1 MAVVGWEWIA
11 IIAIVLVFL
20 LWGPQKIPELAKAI
34 GEARREF
41 DKASKES
48 EKLVSEVV
56 QPAKP
61 TQPSPQLNEDQALIE
76 IARNLGI
83 ETGGKTRNQ
92 LLNEILQT
100 LSKAM
105 GGKSGSAA

>member
-1 MAVVGWEWIA
+1 VAIAGWEWIVV
-11 IIAIVLVFL
+11 IAIVLVFL
-20 LWGPQKIPELAKAI
+20 LWGPQKIPQLAKAI

-48 EKLVSEVV
+48 EKLVSEVT

-61 TQPSPQLNEDQALIE
+61 AQPNEDQVLIE
-76 IARNLGI
+76 IARKLGI
-83 ETGGKTRNQ
+83 EIEGKTRNQ

-105 GGKSGSAA
+105 GGKSASAA

>member
-1 MAVVGWEWIA
+1 MAVVGWEWIV

-20 LWGPQKIPELAKAI
+20 LWGPQKIPQLARAI

-61 TQPSPQLNEDQALIE
+61 VQPSQQLEEDQALIE
-76 IARNLGI
+76 IAGKLGI
-83 ETGGKTRNQ
+83 ATEGKTRSQ

-105 GGKSGSAA
+105 GGKSASAA

>member
-1 MAVVGWEWIA
+1 MAVVGWEWIVV
-11 IIAIVLVFL
+11 IAIVLVFL
-20 LWGPQKIPELAKAI
+20 LWGPQKIPQLARAI

-61 TQPSPQLNEDQALIE
+61 TQPSRVEEDQALIK
-76 IARNLGI
+76 IARKLGI
-83 ETGGKTRNQ
+83 ETEGKTRSQ

-105 GGKSGSAA
+105 GGKSASAA

>member
-1 MAVVGWEWIA
+1 VAIAGWEWIVV
-11 IIAIVLVFL
+11 IAIVLVFL
-20 LWGPQKIPELAKAI
+20 LWGPQKIPQLARAI

-48 EKLVSEVV
+48 ERLVSDVV

-61 TQPSPQLNEDQALIE
+61 LQPPSQPNEDQVLIE
-76 IARNLGI
+76 IARKLGI
-83 ETGGKTRNQ
+83 EIEGKTRNQ

-105 GGKSGSAA
+105 GGKSASAA

>member
-1 MAVVGWEWIA
+1 MAVVGWEWIV

-20 LWGPQKIPELAKAI
+20 LWGPQKIPQLARAI

-56 QPAKP
+56 QPVKP
-61 TQPSPQLNEDQALIE
+61 AQPLPQASEDQTLIE
-76 IARNLGI
+76 IARALGI

-100 LSKAM
+100 LSKTM
-105 GGKSGSAA
+105 GGKSASAA

>member
-1 MAVVGWEWIA
+1 VAVVGWEWIVV
-11 IIAIVLVFL
+11 IAIVLVFL
-20 LWGPQKIPELAKAI
+20 LWGPQKIPQLARAI

-48 EKLVSEVV
+48 EKLVSDIG

-61 TQPSPQLNEDQALIE
+61 AQPPPQPNEDQVLIE
-76 IARNLGI
+76 IARKLGI
-83 ETGGKTRNQ
+83 EIEGKTRNQ

-105 GGKSGSAA
+105 GGKSASAA